1 MIAAGCA
8 VYLSGNLTDLY
19 FTSTTS
25 SFAESDL
32 ISATKILIWAERLF
46 FFNCDNK
53 SSLTLSKEDS
63 HSFM

>member
-25 SFAESDL
+25 SFAVPDL
-32 ISATKILIWAERLF
+32 ISAT
-46 FFNCDNK
+46 
-53 SSLTLSKEDS
+53 EDALKY
-63 HSFM
+63 